1 MDIKSIT
8 VKYSKEQIEFLRNN
22 REIMEEVN
30 AYLTTDII
38 IDLAVQIRDLEMDN
52 IAEYYSSDIARIEL
66 DAKIDKDGAVSISID
81 SIDVI

>member
-22 REIMEEVN
+22 KEIMEEVN
-30 AYLTTDII
+30 AYLTTDTV

-52 IAEYYSSDIARIEL
+52 IAEYYSGDIVRIEL

-81 SIDVI
+81 SIDTI